1 MMAAGV
7 AANDG
12 AAPDVA
18 VAIAGNWGDSYG
30 GIGAITDDEAAK
42 ELARMQRVQRANEGG
57 PSAEWTVQ
65 HVRAPELR
73 GGDRMKRLADALLQR
88 RYSDADVDGSAGTN
102 FVRVFQR
109 AIG

>member
-1 MMAAGV
+1 
-7 AANDG
+7 
-12 AAPDVA
+12 
-18 VAIAGNWGDSYG
+18 
-30 GIGAITDDEAAK
+30 
-42 ELARMQRVQRANEGG
+42 
-57 PSAEWTVQ
+57 VQ

-88 RYSDADVDGSAGTN
+88 RYSDADVDGIAGTN